1 MGNKTYK
8 IKSRRALSIVLIII
22 NAIIILPIIGHLDIG
37 IINALSVTLL
47 SIGIFLFD
55 SRKGNL
61 NNSFLTALIFIAI
74 SLTLDNAYST
84 LYTELPM
91 QWQIGAIIIVAILYM
106 ALPAIVRFLLNH
118 FNNHP
123 NALLLTGRTIATIA
137 GACVTIFIYLKS
149 GFTIEIGTMTISMT
163 KGWTLWS
170 ALVAL
175 LILLLLYQLSRNRRG
190 LTDNH
195 RFLYITVALYLLSM
209 ITYIGYI
216 RDFITF

>member
-1 MGNKTYK
+1 MD
-8 IKSRRALSIVLIII
+8 IVFWI
-22 NAIIILPIIGHLDIG
+22 
-37 IINALSVTLL
+37 
-47 SIGIFLFD
+47 
-55 SRKGNL
+55 
-61 NNSFLTALIFIAI
+61 
-74 SLTLDNAYST
+74 
-84 LYTELPM
+84 
-91 QWQIGAIIIVAILYM
+91 
-106 ALPAIVRFLLNH
+106 RFLLNH